1 MKLFEMFDTGGLLLS
16 LRNYRDQA
24 NTHQNSLSLKFDAFK
39 RQFNLDDYGL
49 SDPESFK
56 QWVEKTDGA
65 ESVIDTVGI
74 QDINDPNPTVLF
86 KTTSPGE
93 VPDQPE
99 SNPQSPTVAKMAS
112 RAAKQA
118 LGKKP

>member
-1 MKLFEMFDTGGLLLS
+1 MKLFEMFDSGGLLLS

-24 NTHQNSLSLKFDAFK
+24 NTRQNSLSVKFDAFK
-39 RQFNLDDYGL
+39 REFNLDDYGL

-86 KTTSPGE
+86 KTTVPGE